1 MAQEAPEALVVDP
14 DGVYVDGTFGRGGHS
29 RLILAKLSE
38 KGRLIAFDRDPEAV
52 AEAGRIEDPRFSIVH
67 APFSKM
73 AGRLASLGV
82 ETVDGIFL
90 DIGVSSPQIDDAG
103 RGFSFRFDG
112 PLDMRMD
119 TTSGVSAAEWL
130 ATADV
135 GEIQRVIREYGEER
149 FAGPI
154 ARAIVRRRETN
165 PLKTTRELADLVAS
179 VVPRNKKDVNQHPA
193 TRTFQAVRI
202 EINHELDELMTTL
215 SDSGSLLRPGGRL
228 AVISFHSLEDRI
240 VKRFFERAAHPERA
254 LDPRLPFTQDQLPA
268 PLYEDVVRIK
278 PSERECEENP
288 RARSSI
294 LRVGTRTAA
303 PWPGE
308 FDAWHK

>member
-67 APFSKM
+67 APFSEM

-82 ETVDGIFL
+82 EAVDGIFL

-130 ATADV
+130 ATAEV

>member
-67 APFSKM
+67 APFSEM

-82 ETVDGIFL
+82 EAVDGIFL

>member
-67 APFSKM
+67 APFSEM

-82 ETVDGIFL
+82 EAVDGIFL

-130 ATADV
+130 ATAEV

-294 LRVGTRTAA
+294 LRVGTRTEA

>member
-67 APFSKM
+67 APFSEM

-82 ETVDGIFL
+82 EAVDGIFL

-119 TTSGVSAAEWL
+119 TTSGISAAEWL